1 MKFNVNQQDLQQA
14 LNYCQGVIEK
24 RSTLPILSNILLD
37 VSNSKLIIT
46 ATDLDLIFVHQ
57 LNNIEVLEE
66 GKTTTTSSIMYD
78 IVRKFSSGKK
88 INLSLTDISK
98 LQVESEKSIFNL
110 NCISATEFPLTDE
123 NFNENEF
130 VIKSKQLLKLL
141 NKCKFSVSNDE
152 TRHYL
157 SGIYFH
163 QTEVEDKNYLTAV
176 ATDSHRMSISKIRL
190 DQKIDFEPIILP
202 KKTIFQ
208 LCSLLDSYDG
218 DVKVSNLKSKIKF
231 ELNNSI
237 LISKL
242 IDGKFPNYIQVI
254 PKNNQKKLEIDLKL
268 FLNSVDRVAS
278 VSLDKKDGVK
288 FNLSKDI
295 LDLSVNNTNSGDGK
309 ETLNVKFD
317 HDLEI
322 SIEADQ
328 SYGNGFLLPLGPL
341 RELPSRLNQVDFK
354 VYHTYTE
361 RNQNYTMKYVID
373 ELENP
378 YHGVSIKLC
387 KWANEKVIHAI
398 SAIGSPKRFYNLL
411 EQSGFILANTTSLL
425 DHEHIPRSYFEE
437 TKESTIFITE
447 KDATKLKNYSNPKI
461 WVVKVKMVLNK
472 PINKL
477 IEEKIAPLVKP
488 VC

>member
-37 VSNSKLIIT
+37 ASNSKLKII

-57 LNNIEVLEE
+57 LNNVEILDE

-78 IVRKFSSGKK
+78 IIRKLTSGKK
-88 INLSLTDISK
+88 ISLTLTDVSK

-110 NCISATEFPLTDE
+110 NCISATEFPLTEE

-130 VIKSKQLLKLL
+130 IIKSKQLLKLL
-141 NKCKFSVSNDE
+141 NKCKFSISNDE

-190 DQKIDFEPIILP
+190 DEKIEFDPIILP

-208 LCSLLDSYDG
+208 LCSLLDNYDG
-218 DVKVSNLKSKIKF
+218 DVKVSNLKSKIRF

-288 FNLSKDI
+288 FNLSKDT
-295 LDLSVNNTNSGDGK
+295 LNLSVNNTNSGDGK

-317 HDLEI
+317 YDLEI
-322 SIEADQ
+322 SF
-328 SYGNGFLLPLGPL
+328 N
-341 RELPSRLNQVDFK
+341 SRYL
-354 VYHTYTE
+354 
-361 RNQNYTMKYVID
+361 ID
-373 ELENP
+373 VASQLDGDRVEIFFNDT
-378 YHGVSIKLC
+378 
-387 KWANEKVIHAI
+387 
-398 SAIGSPKRFYNLL
+398 GSPAL
-411 EQSGFILANTTSLL
+411 I
-425 DHEHIPRSYFEE
+425 
-437 TKESTIFITE
+437 
-447 KDATKLKNYSNPKI
+447 KDPSDFDSIY
-461 WVVKVKMVLNK
+461 VVMPMKG
-472 PINKL
+472 
-477 IEEKIAPLVKP
+477 
-488 VC
+488 

>member
-14 LNYCQGVIEK
+14 LSYCQGVIEK

-37 VSNSKLIIT
+37 ATNQNLSIT
-46 ATDLDLIFVHQ
+46 ATDLDLIFIHQ
-57 LNNIEVLEE
+57 LKDVEILEE

-78 IVRKFSSGKK
+78 IIRKLSPGKK
-88 INLSLTDISK
+88 INLSLSDISK

-123 NFNENEF
+123 NFNKNQF
-130 VIKSKQLLKLL
+130 IIKSKQLLKLL
-141 NKCKFSVSNDE
+141 NKCKFSISNDE

-157 SGIYFH
+157 SGIYLH

-190 DQKIDFEPIILP
+190 EEKIEFEPIILP

-208 LCSLLDSYDG
+208 LCSLLDSYEG
-218 DVKVSNLKSKIKF
+218 DVRVSNVKSKIKF

-254 PKNNQKKLEIDLKL
+254 PKNNQKKLEVDLKL
-268 FLNSVDRVAS
+268 FLSSVDRVAS

-288 FNLSKDI
+288 FNLSRDK

-317 HDLEI
+317 QDLEI
-322 SIEADQ
+322 SF
-328 SYGNGFLLPLGPL
+328 N
-341 RELPSRLNQVDFK
+341 SRYL
-354 VYHTYTE
+354 
-361 RNQNYTMKYVID
+361 ID
-373 ELENP
+373 VASQLT
-378 YHGVSIKLC
+378 G
-387 KWANEKVIHAI
+387 EKVELFFNDT
-398 SAIGSPKRFYNLL
+398 GSPVLIKDPGDFD
-411 EQSGFILANTTSLL
+411 S
-425 DHEHIPRSYFEE
+425 
-437 TKESTIFITE
+437 IF
-447 KDATKLKNYSNPKI
+447 
-461 WVVKVKMVLNK
+461 VVMPMKG
-472 PINKL
+472 
-477 IEEKIAPLVKP
+477 
-488 VC
+488 

>member
-24 RSTLPILSNILLD
+24 RSTLPILSNILLEAKE
-37 VSNSKLIIT
+37 SKLTIT
-46 ATDLDLIFVHQ
+46 ATDLDLIFIHQ
-57 LNNIEVLEE
+57 LNNVEVLEE
-66 GKTTTTSSIMYD
+66 GKTTTTSSTMYD
-78 IVRKFSSGKK
+78 IIRKFSSGKK
-88 INLSLTDISK
+88 INLTLTDGK
-98 LQVESEKSIFNL
+98 LHVESEKSIFNL

-123 NFNENEF
+123 NFNQNEF
-130 VIKSKQLLKLL
+130 LIKSKQLLKLL

-157 SGIYFH
+157 SGIFFH

-218 DVKVSNLKSKIKF
+218 EVKVSNVKSKIKF

-288 FNLSKDI
+288 FSLSKDL

-309 ETLNVKFD
+309 ETLSVKFE

-322 SIEADQ
+322 SF
-328 SYGNGFLLPLGPL
+328 N
-341 RELPSRLNQVDFK
+341 SRYLIDVASQLDG
-354 VYHTYTE
+354 E
-361 RNQNYTMKYVID
+361 RVEIFFNDT
-373 ELENP
+373 
-378 YHGVSIKLC
+378 
-387 KWANEKVIHAI
+387 
-398 SAIGSPKRFYNLL
+398 GSPALIKDPSDFD
-411 EQSGFILANTTSLL
+411 S
-425 DHEHIPRSYFEE
+425 
-437 TKESTIFITE
+437 IF
-447 KDATKLKNYSNPKI
+447 
-461 WVVKVKMVLNK
+461 VVMPMKG
-472 PINKL
+472 
-477 IEEKIAPLVKP
+477 
-488 VC
+488 